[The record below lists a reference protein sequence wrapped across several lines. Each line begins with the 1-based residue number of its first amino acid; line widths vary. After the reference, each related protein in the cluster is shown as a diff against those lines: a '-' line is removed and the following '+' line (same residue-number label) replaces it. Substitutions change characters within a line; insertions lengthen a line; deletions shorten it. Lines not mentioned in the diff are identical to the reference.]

1 MTASG
6 ERQSVSLRVWPLV
19 DQPHFSAQPPHSG
32 IYLGSTKEMRLGSG
46 EMRVNLNLGDEVRRY
61 DQNVLKKIP

>member
-1 MTASG
+1 
-6 ERQSVSLRVWPLV
+6 
-19 DQPHFSAQPPHSG
+19 
-32 IYLGSTKEMRLGSG
+32 MRLGNR